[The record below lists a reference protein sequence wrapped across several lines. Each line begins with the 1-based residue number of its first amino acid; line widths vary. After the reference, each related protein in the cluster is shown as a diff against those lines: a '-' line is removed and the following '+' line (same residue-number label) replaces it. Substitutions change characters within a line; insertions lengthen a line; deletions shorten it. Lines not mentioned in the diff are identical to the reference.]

1 MNNLPKEY
9 TRHFFLPEDQRLF
22 DYDQI
27 FSVSAMWI
35 ELGMENV
42 EATYDLYV
50 RHLPKKRNFMVFAGL
65 DEIIQGILNWT
76 YTDEEVQYLLKNGI
90 ITPKCAELLKDY
102 KFKGD
107 VWAMPEGSIFFPAE
121 PVVRI
126 TGKIWEVNLMT
137 FFLINALTSNTIFSS
152 KIVRSYLAAEGKY
165 KVITGPSLRAHGHE
179 SGLKFGRAAYMFGAP
194 SNIVPAFARKFDME
208 MSGVNTKAYHAFITS
223 FSSELEAMRKA
234 TSVFPKIS
242 FMVDTYGTKQ
252 GIRNFITVA
261 KENQAAG
268 KPLPTGVVIDSGDS
282 VRDFANQAIYCRKE
296 LDKAGLKE
304 VKITVTGNFEEERI
318 AEYVK
323 IGAPADIILV
333 FTELVTPGDD
343 PKLEAVLKLAQ
354 YEIDG
359 KTDYA
364 VKLAKGKISYPGIK
378 QVFRSYKDGAITKDV
393 IGLEGEDLG
402 TPLLKQYLKGGDLL
416 KPMPDMDQ
424 IREFTLKEIEKLPKP
439 LRSVR
444 KETKYPVTTSR
455 SLEDILEKAKERA
468 YTKKDNSE

>member
-27 FSVSAMWI
+27 FSVSAMWV

-50 RHLPKKRNFMVFAGL
+50 RHLPKKRNFMIFAGL

-76 YTDEEVQYLLKNGI
+76 YTDEEVKYLLDNGI
-90 ITPKCAELLKDY
+90 ITPKCAALMKDY

-137 FFLINALTSNTIFSS
+137 FFLINALTSNTIFST

-165 KVITGPSLRAHGHE
+165 KVVTGPSIRAHGHE

-194 SNIVPAFARKFDME
+194 SNIVPAFSRKFEMP

-242 FMVDTYGTKQ
+242 FMIDTYGTKQ

-282 VRDFANQAIYCRKE
+282 VRDFANQATYVRKE

-304 VKITVTGNFEEERI
+304 VQITVTGNFEEERI
-318 AEYVK
+318 SQYVK
-323 IGAPADIILV
+323 IGAPADKILV
-333 FTELVTPGDD
+333 FTELVVPGDD

-354 YEIDG
+354 YEHDG
-359 KTDYA
+359 QTDFA
-364 VKLAKGKISYPGIK
+364 VKLAKGKISYPGEK
-378 QVFRSYKDGAITKDV
+378 QVFRKYNEGKIAGDI
-393 IGLEGEDLG
+393 IGLSNEDLG
-402 TPLLKQYLKGGDLL
+402 TKLLQPYIEDGKLL
-416 KPMPDMDQ
+416 SPMPTLDE
-424 IREFTLKEIEKLPKP
+424 IRKFTLEQLKKLPKP
-439 LRSVR
+439 MCSVW
-444 KETKYPVTTSR
+444 KLAKYRVETSR
-455 SLEDILEKAKERA
+455 SLEDLLEKAKNRA
-468 YTKKDNSE
+468 YTKRDNSE